1 MNWFLDMCILIFY
14 AEVGGK
20 NYEKTARFVKEKK
33 DKQFLLC
40 FYITKENMPKWI
52 KRQKIILK
60 LIGKR
65 IEDPSYE
72 IEKAEEYKDLFPRDI
87 IELRKLSIQC
97 LSSSTK
103 EEYYEKLKK
112 NQNIMLI
119 RINYFLSKL
128 IDREVIPI
136 KEVKFELK
144 SALFTFLQNHSDAM
158 ILASGIQYAQ
168 EEELKILT
176 GDKHDWNKNN
186 LEWTFDSKPDLA
198 KKYSKIP
205 EIVYIQNT

>member
-20 NYEKTARFVKEKK
+20 NYEKTTRFVKEKK

-40 FYITKENMPKWI
+40 FYITQENMPKWI

-65 IEDPSYE
+65 IEDSSYE
-72 IEKAEEYKDLFPRDI
+72 MEKAEEYTDLFPRDI
-87 IELRKLSIQC
+87 IELRKLLIQC
-97 LSSSTK
+97 LSSSNK

-128 IDREVIPI
+128 IDKEVIPI
-136 KEVKFELK
+136 KEVHFELK
-144 SALFTFLQNHSDAM
+144 STLFTFLKNHSDAM
-158 ILASGIQYAQ
+158 TLASGIQYAQ

-198 KKYSKIP
+198 KKYKKIP
-205 EIVYIQNT
+205 EIAYIQNV